1 MTGETRRNK
10 IVEKLQ
16 GSEKQLSGA
25 ALAKEF
31 QVSRQVIVQDIALL
45 RAMGYNIE
53 STNRGY
59 RISNKIE
66 ENKLVFRQGSA
77 DMAIEERLR
86 KQFAFCKEIDKE
98 KFIKR
103 QTYLTDGVQKEN
115 DAEHAWHMAVMTLLL
130 SEYANEEIDVLRT
143 ISMLLI
149 HDLVEIDAGDTYAYD
164 EEGKKTQKQRELQA
178 AERIFGMLPEDQG
191 KYFRSLW
198 DEFEAQ
204 QTKEA
209 KFARTMDNIQPM
221 MLNAATE
228 GKSWQERGIRLSQIL
243 GRNKNTSAGSKE
255 LWEYA
260 YQNFLEPNVKLGRIK
275 DE

>member
-1 MTGETRRNK
+1 MTGETRRK
-10 IVEKLQ
+10 KVVEKLQ
-16 GSEKQLSGA
+16 NSEKQISGT

-45 RAMGYNIE
+45 RAMGHEIE

-59 RISNKIE
+59 RISNKAEKDAVVKAVKQDIS
-66 ENKLVFRQGSA
+66 K
-77 DMAIEERLR
+77 EERLR

-103 QTYLTDGVQKEN
+103 QTYLTDGAQKEN

-178 AERIFGMLPEDQG
+178 AERIFSILPEDQG

-198 DEFEAQ
+198 DEFKAQ

-221 MLNAATE
+221 MLNAASK

-243 GRNKNTSAGSKE
+243 GRNKNTAAGSKE

-260 YQNFLEPNVKLGRIK
+260 YQNFLEPNVRLGRIK